1 MAETPRYPLIQESL
15 AVHQVTA
22 NKTFLY
28 ERIKPAKTSLL
39 FQSTKIEES
48 IGDYHVQ

>member
-15 AVHQVTA
+15 AVMKQQTDKA
-22 NKTFLY
+22 FLY
-28 ERIKPAKTSLL
+28 ERIMPAKTSLL
-39 FQSTKIEES
+39 FQTMKIEES